1 MEAFKVGKPVF
12 IIEKGEKRE
21 GVIAQVDNTKQTATV
36 YFKEPIYHLR
46 KRTFRYDY
54 LHSVD
59 EAPLT
64 SDDYLD
70 LMNLAKSL
78 GQAQLYK
85 EFKSDLRNLYTH

>member
-1 MEAFKVGKPVF
+1 MKAFKVGKPVF
-12 IIEKGEKRE
+12 IIEKGEKIE
-21 GVIAQVDNTKQTATV
+21 GVITHLDNAKQTATV
-36 YFKEPIYHLR
+36 YFKKPIYHLR

-59 EAPLT
+59 ETNLS

-78 GQAQLYK
+78 GKNQLYND
-85 EFKSDLRNLYTH
+85 FKSDLKKLADK

>member
-1 MEAFKVGKPVF
+1 MRAFKVGKPVF
-12 IIEKGEKRE
+12 IIEKGEKIE

-54 LHSVD
+54 LHSLD
-59 EAPLT
+59 ETALT
-64 SDDYLD
+64 ADDYLD

-78 GQAQLYK
+78 GQNQLYE
-85 EFKSDLRNLYTH
+85 EFKSDLRNLDKN

>member
-1 MEAFKVGKPVF
+1 MKAFKIGKPVF

-21 GVIAQVDNTKQTATV
+21 GIIIEVDNAKQTATV

-54 LHSVD
+54 LHSLD
-59 EAPLT
+59 ETTLT

-78 GQAQLYK
+78 GQEQLYE
-85 EFKSDLRNLYTH
+85 EFKTDLRNLETP